1 MKNSIALILL
11 ALASFMPACL
21 RLASQGLSQPV
32 GLLSDSGLGLLVFL
46 VTLYSPHWLRLLLVL
61 FWALFQTSALEL
73 VATMQRLPT
82 WQDLQYLAD
91 PAFVHKSTA
100 GFNLA
105 APGAVSALLLT
116 AVLVCFLPVSRPA
129 RRWLGPGLAALLL
142 IMVTQGFFSTRLYEH
157 SIVAR
162 YNPLHWFIVDAV
174 SSPLPRNLP
183 ATGVHLPPGLS
194 SLDLNSSTLL
204 PRGKAENL
212 LIVIVEGI
220 PGLYYPA
227 IRTKMGVDSHDITMD
242 RLAAAT
248 EEAMLIPDFT
258 VHSHQTIR
266 GLYAILCGDYS
277 KLSWTTP
284 KAYELQQNPER
295 ADQCLPAQL
304 AQNGWSTHY
313 LQAAGLGFMSKDR
326 AMPLMGFQTTLGS
339 EWFTEPNPFPF
350 SWGPIDPVF
359 FRGAATYIA
368 ELQSRNQPW
377 MLTLLTVGTHQPYGV
392 SDSFAAQYPSRQQAA
407 IALLDEAVAD
417 FIAGLRR
424 DGVLDNTLVL
434 ITSDESH
441 GSALADWVSSWGLA
455 IILAPDDDLP
465 RIKQGGYGLVDITA
479 SLLDYFGL
487 NMPPDII
494 GRSFFRE
501 YPTPGEMIAFTAS
514 KLRRHTADNLRYECT
529 TDGRCLVGTAPSL
542 LGFPPADFAPDKDGS
557 GSNIF
562 TYAVTLDRSLHPRHG
577 GSQVL
582 HFAEGELRRLPEKII
597 SEWGDNLIGAQY
609 LDFPAHSRVHVS
621 IRVRAVEAHESG
633 IRMQLLLKQWER
645 NQNDIPIPSF
655 PVLRA
660 GEESTIEFS
669 FENTEARQSFSF
681 HLLGEGKNATIQMED
696 FVVTV
701 ETMDG

>member
-1 MKNSIALILL
+1 LKNSIALILL
-11 ALASFMPACL
+11 ALVSFMPACL

-46 VTLYSPHWLRLLLVL
+46 VTLYSPHWLRMVLVL
-61 FWALFQTSALEL
+61 LWALFQVSAYEL
-73 VATMQRLPT
+73 VAAMQRLPT

-91 PAFVHKSTA
+91 PAFLHKSTA

-105 APGAVSALLLT
+105 APGAVSALVLT
-116 AVLVCFLPVSRPA
+116 AALVCFLPVVRPG
-129 RRWLGPGLAALLL
+129 RRWLGPGLVALLL
-142 IMVTQGFFSTRLYEH
+142 ILVTQGFLSNRSYDH

-162 YNPLHWFIVDAV
+162 YNPLHWFIVDAF

-183 ATGVHLPPGLS
+183 AMGVHLPPGLND
-194 SLDLNSSTLL
+194 LDLNSTALL
-204 PRGKAENL
+204 PRGKAENV
-212 LIVIVEGI
+212 LIIILEGI

-227 IRTKMGVDSHDITMD
+227 IREGMGVDSHDIVMD
-242 RLAAAT
+242 RLAAT
-248 EEAMLIPDFT
+248 TDDAMVIPDFT

-277 KLSWTTP
+277 KLSWATP

-326 AMPLMGFQTTLGS
+326 VMPQMGFQTTLGS
-339 EWFTEPNPFPF
+339 EWFSEANPFPF

-359 FRGAATYIA
+359 FRGATAYIN
-368 ELQSRNQPW
+368 ELQSKDQPW
-377 MLTLLTVGTHQPYGV
+377 MMTLLTVGTHQPYGV
-392 SDSFAAQYPSRQQAA
+392 SDAFAAQYPSRQRAA

-455 IILAPDDDLP
+455 VILTPDNDLP

-479 SLLDYFGL
+479 SVLDYLGL
-487 NMPPDII
+487 NMPADII

-501 YPTPGEMIAFTAS
+501 YVTPGEMIAFTAS
-514 KLRRHTADNLRYECT
+514 KLRRHTADNLRYECSA
-529 TDGRCLVGTAPSL
+529 DGRCLVGTAPSL
-542 LGFPPADFAPDKDGS
+542 LGFPPADFAPVRDGGG
-557 GSNIF
+557 GSSF
-562 TYAVTLDRSLHPRHG
+562 TYASTLDRKLHPRHG
-577 GSQVL
+577 ESQTL
-582 HFAEGELRRLPEKII
+582 QFAEGELRRLPEKIT

-609 LDFPAHSRVHVS
+609 LDFPAKSKVHVS

-645 NQNDIPIPSF
+645 HQGDIATPSF

-660 GEESTIEFS
+660 GEESTIEFT
-669 FENTEARQSFSF
+669 FENIEARQSFSF
-681 HLLGEGKNATIQMED
+681 HLLGEGKNATLQMQD
-696 FVVTV
+696 FVVTID
-701 ETMDG
+701 TMDG

>member
-1 MKNSIALILL
+1 MKNSIALIFLTL
-11 ALASFMPACL
+11 VSFLPACL
-21 RLASQGLSQPV
+21 RLAAQGLNQPI
-32 GLLSDSGLGLLVFL
+32 GLLSDTGLGLVVFL
-46 VTLYSPHWLRLLLVL
+46 IALYSPHWLRLLLVL
-61 FWALFQTSALEL
+61 FWTLFQVSANEL
-73 VATMQRLPT
+73 IVVMQRLPT
-82 WQDLQYLAD
+82 WQDLQYLTD
-91 PAFVHKSTA
+91 PSFLHKSIA

-105 APGAVSALLLT
+105 APGAASALLLT
-116 AVLVCFLPVSRPA
+116 AVLVCFLPVSRP
-129 RRWLGPGLAALLL
+129 RPHWLGPGLVTLLL
-142 IMVTQGFFSTRLYEH
+142 ILVAQDFLSNRSYDD
-157 SIVAR
+157 SITAR

-183 ATGVHLPPGLS
+183 AMEVRLPPGLDN
-194 SLDLNSSTLL
+194 LDFNSTALL
-204 PRGKAENL
+204 PRGKAKNI
-212 LIVIVEGI
+212 LIVILEGI

-227 IRTKMGVDSHDITMD
+227 IRESMGVDWQDIVMD
-242 RLAAAT
+242 RLAAVT
-248 EEAMLIPDFT
+248 EDAMVIPDFT

-266 GLYAILCGDYS
+266 GLYALLCGDYS
-277 KLSWTTP
+277 KLSWATP

-295 ADQCLPAQL
+295 AAQCLPAQL

-326 AMPLMGFQTTLGS
+326 AMPLMGFQTTLGG
-339 EWFTEPNPFPF
+339 EWFTEGNPFPF

-368 ELQSRNQPW
+368 ELQSNDQPW

-392 SDSFAAQYPSRQQAA
+392 SDAFAAQYPSRQRAA

-455 IILAPDDDLP
+455 VILAPDDDLP
-465 RIKQGGYGLVDITA
+465 QIKQGGYGLVDITA

-487 NMPPDII
+487 NIPPDII

-501 YPTPGEMIAFTAS
+501 YATPREMIAFTAS
-514 KLRRHTADNLRYECT
+514 KLRRHTADNLRYECSG
-529 TDGRCLVGTAPSL
+529 DGRCQVGPAPSL
-542 LGFPPADFAPDKDGS
+542 LGFPSGDFAPDRLGKEGS
-557 GSNIF
+557 IF
-562 TYAVTLDRSLHPRHG
+562 SFAATLDRKLHPRPG
-577 GSQVL
+577 KSQIL
-582 HFAEGELRRLPEKII
+582 QFADGELRRLPEKIT

-609 LDFPAHSRVHVS
+609 LDFPAHSKVHVS
-621 IRVRAVEAHESG
+621 IRVRAVAAHESG

-645 NQNDIPIPSF
+645 HQGDIPTPSIPI
-655 PVLRA
+655 LRA
-660 GEESTIEFS
+660 GEERTIEFS

-681 HLLGEGKNATIQMED
+681 HLLGEGKNATIQMQD

-701 ETMDG
+701 DTVES

>member
-11 ALASFMPACL
+11 ALVSFMPACL

-32 GLLSDSGLGLLVFL
+32 GLLSDSGLGLFVFL
-46 VTLYSPHWLRLLLVL
+46 IALYSPHLLRMVLVL
-61 FWALFQTSALEL
+61 LWALFQVSAHEL
-73 VATMQRLPT
+73 VAAMQRLPT
-82 WQDLQYLAD
+82 WQDIQYLAD
-91 PAFVHKSTA
+91 PAFLHKSAA

-105 APGAVSALLLT
+105 APGAVTALVLT
-116 AVLVCFLPVSRPA
+116 AVLVCFLPVSRPG
-129 RRWLGPGLAALLL
+129 RGWLGPGLAALLL
-142 IMVTQGFFSTRLYEH
+142 ILVAQGFLSNRSYDH
-157 SIVAR
+157 SIAAR

-183 ATGVHLPPGLS
+183 AMGVRLPPGLNN
-194 SLDLNSSTLL
+194 LDLNSTALL
-204 PRGKAENL
+204 PRGKAQNV
-212 LIVIVEGI
+212 LIVILEGI

-227 IRTKMGVDSHDITMD
+227 IREGMGVDSHDIVMN
-242 RLAAAT
+242 RMAAT
-248 EEAMLIPDFT
+248 TDDAMIIPDFT

-277 KLSWTTP
+277 KLSWATP

-339 EWFTEPNPFPF
+339 EWFSEPNPFPF

-359 FRGAATYIA
+359 FRGATTYIT
-368 ELQSRNQPW
+368 ELQRKDQPW

-392 SDSFAAQYPSRQQAA
+392 SDVFAAQYPSRQRAA
-407 IALLDEAVAD
+407 IALLDKAVAD
-417 FIAGLRR
+417 FIADLRR
-424 DGVLDNTLVL
+424 NGVLDNTLVL

-455 IILAPDDDLP
+455 VILAPEDDLP

-479 SLLDYFGL
+479 SVLDYFGL
-487 NMPPDII
+487 NMPANIV

-501 YPTPGEMIAFTAS
+501 YTTPREMIAFTAS
-514 KLRRHTADNLRYECT
+514 KVRRHTADNLRYECSA
-529 TDGRCLVGTAPSL
+529 DGRCLVGTAPSL
-542 LGFPPADFAPDKDGS
+542 LGFPPADFAPDRDGG
-557 GSNIF
+557 GSSSF
-562 TYAVTLDRSLHPRHG
+562 TYAASLDRKLHPRHG
-577 GSQVL
+577 ESQTL
-582 HFAEGELRRLPEKII
+582 QFAEGELRRLPEKIT

-609 LDFPAHSRVHVS
+609 LDFPANSKVHVS

-645 NQNDIPIPSF
+645 QQGDIATPNF

-660 GEESTIEFS
+660 GEESTIEFT
-669 FENTEARQSFSF
+669 FENIEARQSFSF
-681 HLLGEGKNATIQMED
+681 HLLGEGKNATIQMQD

-701 ETMDG
+701 DTMDG